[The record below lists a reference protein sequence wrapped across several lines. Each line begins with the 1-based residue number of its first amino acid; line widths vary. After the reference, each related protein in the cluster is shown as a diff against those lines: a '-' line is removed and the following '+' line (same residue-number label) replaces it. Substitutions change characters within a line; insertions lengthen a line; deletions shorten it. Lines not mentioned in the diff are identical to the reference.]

1 MTRTYV
7 LTGAAS
13 GIGRATAAALD
24 GLGHRVVTVDRHG
37 ADITADL
44 ATAGGRS
51 QMVDA
56 VSELTRGVV
65 DAVVASAGTVN
76 RGRTDVK
83 VNFFGAVATLD
94 GLRPMLAA
102 GTSPRAVA
110 VSSFAV
116 LEEVDDAIV
125 AGCLAGDEPAALAAV
140 GALEPAHHM
149 RAYASS
155 KRALV
160 RWVRRV
166 APTPAWAGEGI
177 ALNTVGP
184 GVVRTPMTEPLLD
197 DPGLSGLLLESVP
210 MPFGGVL
217 APEAIAHHLVSLT
230 DPELC
235 GMTGQTI
242 FVDGGGD
249 CVRRGDDIW

>member
-7 LTGAAS
+7 VTGAAS
-13 GIGRATAAALD
+13 GIGRATAAALE

-44 ATAGGRS
+44 ATAAGRS

-56 VSELTRGVV
+56 VSGLTRGVV
-65 DAVVASAGTVN
+65 DAVVASAGTFN

-83 VNFFGAVATLD
+83 VNFFGAVATFD
-94 GLRPMLAA
+94 GLRPLLAA
-102 GTSPRAVA
+102 GASPRAVA

-116 LEEVDDAIV
+116 LDEVDDAIV
-125 AGCLAGDEPAALAAV
+125 AGCLTGDEEAALARVA
-140 GALEPAHHM
+140 ALAPADQM

-166 APTPAWAGEGI
+166 APTPAWAGAGI

-184 GVVRTPMTEPLLD
+184 GIVRTAMTEPLLD
-197 DPGLSGLLLESVP
+197 DPGLSGLLLDSVP
-210 MPFGGVL
+210 MPFDGVL
-217 APEAIAHHLVSLT
+217 APEAIAHHLVALT
-230 DPELC
+230 DPAMR